1 MKKFILI
8 FFLLSCCSYNQNKN
22 TNNLSDI
29 DFSTKLSLKE
39 FKINLEKYANDSP
52 YPNIEN

>member
-1 MKKFILI
+1 MKKFVLI
-8 FFLLSCCSYNQNKN
+8 FLLLSCCSYNQNLN
-22 TNNLSDI
+22 INNLSDI